1 MVGPEREMM
10 VPHASQLLFHG
21 KIFMNPDAEDD
32 ANDVRLI
39 LIENFDCYCSK
50 RGNFSKRKGGN
61 FRKGGIFVKSW
72 SLRLIVDA

>member
-1 MVGPEREMM
+1 M

-39 LIENFDCYCSK
+39 LIENFECYRSK
-50 RGNFSKRKGGN
+50 RGNFSKRGIVQKKGGN
-61 FRKGGIFVKSW
+61 FRKGGIFKEGGSFF
-72 SLRLIVDA
+72 L